1 MSFKEK
7 FLKMPPGPAREEFIY
22 NSIIG
27 QGPPKN
33 LVPVTVAGPNNI
45 KITYKVM
52 PDYVMIEGIRVPMSP
67 VTAQRVAKHFG
78 MYLPTA
84 KMSQQIYNA
93 ADTKVRA
100 PPLSGSGYTGADGK
114 RYSAKDVVE
123 SRIGASDAAIVY
135 NEKTDKEIA
144 KQKGDKPPT
153 LIAGHGKDILEPLS
167 NNPQDVSMGG
177 WQGASGDPLQ
187 PYSSPHK
194 GQSGVHSEYA
204 LYTRL
209 VGGDA
214 VVTLPDGKTITTTM
228 EKLRGNPD
236 LSKLVANK
244 PGISSYQ
251 TKPQTSNKQKKEL
264 AGKPT
269 SPQYKVPKPQSG
281 RLQLLQRIDSL
292 LSQMDQFS

>member
-1 MSFKEK
+1 MSFKEQ
-7 FLKMPPGPAREEFIY
+7 FLKMPPGPARETFIY
-22 NSIIG
+22 NAIIN

-33 LVPVTVAGPNNI
+33 LVPVTVTDPNGV

-78 MYLPTA
+78 MSLPTA
-84 KMSQQIYNA
+84 KMSQQIYDA

-100 PPLSGSGYTGADGK
+100 APLSGSGYTGADGK

-123 SRIGASDAAIVY
+123 SRIGASDAAVVY

-144 KQKGDKPPT
+144 KQVGNKPPT
-153 LIAGHGKDILEPLS
+153 LIAGHGKDILEPLA

-177 WQGASGDPLQ
+177 WQGSSGNPLQ

-194 GQSGVHSEYA
+194 GQAAVHSEYA

-209 VGGDA
+209 VGGD
-214 VVTLPDGKTITTTM
+214 VTVTLPNGKTITTTM
-228 EKLRGNPD
+228 DKLRNNPD

-244 PGISSYQ
+244 PGMSSYQ
-251 TKPQTSNKQKKEL
+251 TKPQATDKQKKEL
-264 AGKPT
+264 TSKPV
-269 SPQYKVPKPQSG
+269 SPQYQAPKPQSG
-281 RLQLLQRIDSL
+281 RMQLLQRIDSL
-292 LSQMDQFS
+292 LEQIS